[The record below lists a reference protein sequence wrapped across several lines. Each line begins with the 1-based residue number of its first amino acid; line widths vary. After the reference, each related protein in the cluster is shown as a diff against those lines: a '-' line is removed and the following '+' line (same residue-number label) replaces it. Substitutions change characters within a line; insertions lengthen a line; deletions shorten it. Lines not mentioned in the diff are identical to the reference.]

1 MSVARFEIDGD
12 VGIVSLSDGTT
23 NLVGQEMMDELSAAI
38 DAAGKSSIRCLIIRA
53 DGPNFSAGANVNI
66 FVDTPAPQ
74 GHAILSA
81 GFRMIHQIEAF
92 PFPVIAAV
100 QGMCL
105 AAGLE
110 IALAA
115 DMIIAGDSAR
125 FSQVEALIGATTFLG
140 GAQRL
145 ALRCGDARAR
155 QIVYSAE
162 VFDAATFERWN
173 IINDVVPDEALD
185 QAVLDW
191 AQRLAAGPTK
201 AHAMTRRMVR
211 ALCNEGL
218 EEADRVTLFDS
229 PALWETKDM
238 QAGVRRILSEGARKA
253 RTGKTPFT
261 GR

>member
-1 MSVARFEIDGD
+1 MSVARFEVEGD
-12 VGIVSLSDGTT
+12 VGIVSLSDSPT
-23 NLVGQEMMDELSAAI
+23 NLVGHQMMDELSAAV
-38 DAAGKSSIRCLIIRA
+38 AEAGRAPIRCLIIRA

-66 FVDTPAPQ
+66 FQDTMESE

-81 GFRMIHQIEAF
+81 GYRMIHQIEAF

-115 DMIIAGDSAR
+115 DMIIAGESAH

-155 QIVYSAE
+155 QIVFSADIY
-162 VFDAATFERWN
+162 DAATFERWN
-173 IINDVVPDEALD
+173 IINQVVPDGELEA
-185 QAVLDW
+185 AVRGW
-191 AQRLAAGPTK
+191 AERLAAGPTR

-218 EEADRVTLFDS
+218 AEADRITLFES
-229 PALWETKDM
+229 PALWESEDM
-238 QAGVRRILSEGARKA
+238 QMGVRRILTEGARQA
-253 RTGKTPFT
+253 RVGQAPFE
-261 GR
+261 GS